1 MRIIDNLRRHKRLTR
16 LLTFWGRHGSLIFS
30 LSDPVSPGKKMCQFT
45 TLPPPSGPTR
55 MLPRLFCSAPQPS
68 VGGTL
73 LAGYSCMLLVSSLT
87 DGALAGAA
95 GSPPLPPPSWVLTL
109 PSFWTPPF
117 FSFLSLQIPTT
128 HRPAL
133 YIMVSEPSI
142 LLFLDQPFQ
151 PHYLFSALMQQATAF

>member
-1 MRIIDNLRRHKRLTR
+1 MRIIDKLRRHKRLTR

-128 HRPAL
+128 GP
-133 YIMVSEPSI
+133 PSI
-142 LLFLDQPFQ
+142 SWSLNPPFFYFWIN
-151 PHYLFSALMQQATAF
+151 HFSPITFSLH